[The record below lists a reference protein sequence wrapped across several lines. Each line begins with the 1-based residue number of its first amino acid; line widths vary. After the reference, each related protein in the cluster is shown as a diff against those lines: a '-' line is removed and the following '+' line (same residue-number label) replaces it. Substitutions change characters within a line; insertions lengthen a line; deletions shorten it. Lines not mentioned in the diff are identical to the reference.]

1 MKNVTQLI
9 RLPRRGD
16 PLRSPWFSFQ
26 SIFSILALPAV
37 LFLGVA
43 IGAVGPVYSAVV
55 AGTFI
60 MVIIVLL
67 RLDELTV
74 TLIVAVHILVD
85 SYLALDVYQVAMLMA
100 LFLLFVC
107 YFGRSAD
114 NPWTLPRSIWLWI
127 LFLIL
132 NIYPT
137 IIGGAFSLTNAIA
150 FYLNLVLSAFIMFWL
165 GNIIAKDISA
175 VRRVFQLL
183 AIFALFI
190 AIHTIIEATTG
201 KFLFESARAEAT
213 IAQSSNYQ
221 LVQNGLQIV
230 GASVSRSGSF
240 FGHPNGNGTFLAFVF
255 FLPLGLFIE
264 SKQLWAKMIYLL
276 ETLLILLALLFT
288 YSTGSWIAVVAGTVV
303 FMFLVGRLR
312 NSVLLLLLMA
322 ALAVL
327 AFSVF
332 PSQIAT
338 ELYHA
343 NNQSDLSLH
352 VGSWQTAVRVIEA
365 FPLFGIGLGSQAYLV
380 RAEPFRAL
388 AQTTPLAE
396 PDNSFLEWGATAGIP
411 VMLVFLLLL
420 GFAFWF
426 SWRNW
431 LAIDTRYRSLLG
443 GGIIALIALSI
454 NSMVINGWTGPGGVE
469 YLGFLIAGIVAS
481 PLIGH
486 RLPQQNVLVPL
497 AGTRNGEASRIDRA
511 KRGS

>member
-1 MKNVTQLI
+1 MKNVTNIL
-9 RLPRRGD
+9 RLPGRGD
-16 PLRSPWFSFQ
+16 PCGRPGTLRSPWFSFP
-26 SIFSILALPAV
+26 SIFSILALPAA

-43 IGAVGPVYSAVV
+43 MGTVGPVYSAVV

-60 MVIIVLL
+60 MVIVVLL
-67 RLDELTV
+67 RLDEFTV

-85 SYLALDVYQVAMLMA
+85 TYLGLDVYQVAMLMA
-100 LFLLFVC
+100 LVLLFVC

-114 NPWTLPRSIWLWI
+114 HPWTRPRSSWLWI

-137 IIGGAFSLTNAIA
+137 INGGAFSLRNAIA
-150 FYLNLVLSAFIMFWL
+150 FYLNIVLSTFIMFWL

-183 AIFALFI
+183 SLLAALI

-201 KFLFESARAEAT
+201 KFLFESAQAEIT
-213 IAQSSNYQ
+213 LFTYSNYQ
-221 LVQNGLQIV
+221 IV
-230 GASVSRSGSF
+230 GTAISRSGSF
-240 FGHPNGNGTFLAFVF
+240 LGNPNGNGVFLATCF
-255 FLPLGLFIE
+255 FLSLGLFIE

-276 ETLLILLALLFT
+276 EALLILLALLFT
-288 YSTGSWIAVVAGTVV
+288 YSTGSWIAVLAGIVV
-303 FMFLVGRLR
+303 YMFLVGRIR

-388 AQTTPLAE
+388 AQTSPLVE
-396 PDNSFLEWGATAGIP
+396 PDNSFLEWGAKAGIP

-454 NSMVINGWTGPGGVE
+454 NSLVIDGWTGPGGVE

-511 KRGS
+511 KR